1 MDFSIDDSQEMVV
14 DTVRTFVERELVPHE
29 EEVERTGQVRP
40 DLVEQIRDRALAAGL
55 YAANMPE
62 ELGGGGLD
70 DLTLALAERAFG
82 FTSYALQYIV
92 ARPSNILRACAGEQV
107 DQYLLPTVRGERV
120 ECLAMSEPGAG
131 SDLRGMACRA
141 ERRGD
146 RFVVNGTKHFISHA
160 DLADYVIL
168 FAATGT
174 EAVTGSAAA
183 TTSSAAGR
191 GPRRL
196 ISALL
201 VDFDTP
207 GVQRLPGYNC
217 VSNRGYHNFIL
228 NFDDARVPV
237 ANLLGEEHKGFDV
250 ANEWLGSTRLQ
261 VAATCLGRA
270 DRALALALD
279 WAAARR
285 QFGRRIGRFQG
296 VSFKLADM
304 RKRLLEAELMTY
316 RAAWLSSR
324 GEMSNA
330 DAAMAKLSATEML
343 QFVSDEAIQILGG
356 MGLMDE
362 LPLERIW
369 RDARVDRI
377 WDGTSE
383 IQRHIVSRDMLRP
396 LGA

>member
-1 MDFSIDDSQEMVV
+1 MDFSIDDSQQMAV
-14 DTVRTFVERELVPHE
+14 DTARAFVHRELVPHE
-29 EEVERTGQVRP
+29 EEVERTGEVRP
-40 DLVEQIRDRALAAGL
+40 ELVEEIRDKAIAAGL

-70 DLTLALAERAFG
+70 DLTLTMVERAFG
-82 FTSYALQYIV
+82 FTGYALQYIV
-92 ARPSNILRACAGEQV
+92 ARPSNILRACTGSQV
-107 DQYLLPTVRGERV
+107 EEYLLPTVRGERV
-120 ECLAMSEPGAG
+120 DCLAMSEPDAG
-131 SDLRGMACRA
+131 SDLRGMTCRA
-141 ERRGD
+141 ERRGGD
-146 RFVVNGTKHFISHA
+146 FVVNGSKHFISHA

-174 EAVTGSAAA
+174 AGTPRGS
-183 TTSSAAGR
+183 
-191 GPRRL
+191 RRL
-196 ISALL
+196 ISSFL
-201 VDFDTP
+201 VDFNTP
-207 GVQRLPGYNC
+207 GVERVPGYNC
-217 VSNRGYHNFIL
+217 VSNRGYHNFII
-228 NFDDARVPV
+228 NFDDARVPEG
-237 ANLLGEEHKGFDV
+237 NLLGEEHKGFDV

-270 DRALALALD
+270 DRALGVALE
-279 WAAARR
+279 WAATRE
-285 QFGRRIGRFQG
+285 QFGQRIGRFQG
-296 VSFKLADM
+296 ISFKLADM
-304 RKRLLEAELMTY
+304 RTRLLEAELMTY
-316 RAAWLSSR
+316 RAAWLSAR
-324 GEMSNA
+324 GEMSDA

-396 LGA
+396 LGV